1 MLPEIDGFY
10 SIGMCQIIW
19 FFFVNIA
26 NIFRTAMVRTT
37 GTSRAAR
44 YRGRPRTQGTPTTR
58 WRWRHHRPDV
68 PMMSS
73 QLWLQDQVSSL
84 IRNVR
89 SSRIFDSSFDANRS
103 FDSDFVPSTGMQKSC
118 TASSIVDLGND
129 GDFRCDSLEIF
140 GNRPG
145 FLRKCV
151 DTMYVS
157 IINIYNIST
166 RKP

>member
-10 SIGMCQIIW
+10 SIGMCQIIKYK
-19 FFFVNIA
+19 NILQ
-26 NIFRTAMVRTT
+26 IFLGQRWCVLLAHHERHDTEGGPAH
-37 GTSRAAR
+37 
-44 YRGRPRTQGTPTTR
+44 RGLRQPGEDGDTIGP
-58 WRWRHHRPDV
+58 

-73 QLWLQDQVSSL
+73 HSSLQDQVSSL

-140 GNRPG
+140 GNWPG
-145 FLRKCV
+145 FHRKCV

-157 IINIYNIST
+157 I
-166 RKP
+166 